1 MPTIWVSNG
10 VVQWLI
16 TLGGIILVD
25 IALSGDNAL
34 VIGAAASRLPP
45 ERRTIALLWGG
56 VAAAILRIAL
66 TGVAT
71 ELLRIPL
78 LQTAGAAI
86 ILFIAVRMLFPE
98 KETGERAR
106 DASDRLL
113 AAILSIFVADFTM
126 SLDNILAIGALARGN
141 LPLLIIG
148 LVISIALL
156 LLASAL
162 VAQLISRFW
171 WLMDLAALI
180 LAYLA
185 AQLVTQDPIV
195 ARFFGLS
202 GVRAIAVMV
211 ALVALVGV
219 VALWVRFKQL
229 RARRQAAQASA
240 ETQAEDAVT
249 SAASATSDYDGLDGH
264 DGYDGHSGQP
274 AAHSAGAPEEP

>member
-1 MPTIWVSNG
+1 MPAIWVSNG
-10 VVQWLI
+10 VAQWLI
-16 TLGGIILVD
+16 TLGGIIVVD

-34 VIGAAASRLPP
+34 VIGAAASRLSP

-56 VAAAILRIAL
+56 LAAAILRIAL

-71 ELLRIPL
+71 ELLLIPL
-78 LQTAGAAI
+78 VQTAGAAI
-86 ILFIAVRMLFPE
+86 ILFIALRMLAPE
-98 KETGERAR
+98 KETGDTAR
-106 DASDRLL
+106 HASDRLL
-113 AAILSIFVADFTM
+113 AAILSIFAADVTM
-126 SLDNILAIGALARGN
+126 SIDNILAIGALAHGN

-156 LLASAL
+156 LLASAV

-195 ARFFGLS
+195 ARFAGLT
-202 GVRAIAVMV
+202 GVRAIAVTV

-219 VALWVRFKQL
+219 VALRQRFKQV
-229 RARRQAAQASA
+229 RVRRQAAQASA
-240 ETQAEDAVT
+240 ETQAEDVINV
-249 SAASATSDYDGLDGH
+249 AASGH
-264 DGYDGHSGQP
+264 SGHSGHSGQP
-274 AAHSAGAPEEP
+274 AAHSAGAPGGESEEV